1 MWRGTSLILLQ
12 LIHLL
17 PLRAQSDMR
26 EVKDFGPDPGNLRM
40 FVHTPPTSGGA
51 NGNRPLVVVLHGCTQ
66 KARRIAR
73 LSGWNELADR
83 IGCYVVYAQ
92 QRPINNSLRCFD
104 WFREDDIIPGE
115 GETGSIT
122 NMVRYALAE
131 LPVDPDSVFLYG
143 VSSGGALCS
152 ALMACEPDLFKGVAI
167 FAGGPYRA
175 ADNTLNARM
184 VIRDPKELT
193 PQQWGDLVRAV
204 LPGRTAPYPPL
215 TVMHGTEDGV
225 VNIGH
230 GMALVAQW
238 TNVAGADTVPEA
250 VDPAFQGLPAV
261 HRMRYDDP
269 RGRTVVT
276 FYRIGG
282 LGHQLPVH
290 PGDGPKDGG
299 RTSWVSR
306 DVGFHSTYVVA
317 QEFGLLPG
325 AVKRAVR

>member
-1 MWRGTSLILLQ
+1 MWRGAFLTVSCLLAMVSV
-12 LIHLL
+12 H
-17 PLRAQSDMR
+17 AQSDMR

-40 FVHTPPTSGGA
+40 FVHAPRQALDG
-51 NGNRPLVVVLHGCTQ
+51 NGKRPLIVVLHGCTQ

-83 IGCYVVYAQ
+83 LDCYILYAQ

-104 WFREDDIIPGE
+104 WFREDDIRPGE

-193 PQQWGDLVRAV
+193 PSQWGDLVRAV
-204 LPGRTAPYPPL
+204 HPGRTAPYPHL
-215 TVMHGTEDGV
+215 IVMHGTEDGV

-238 TNVAGADTVPEA
+238 TNVAGADTVPET
-250 VDPAFQGLPAV
+250 VDRAFQGLSAV
-261 HRMRYDDP
+261 RRTRYDDP
-269 RGRTVVT
+269 DGHTAVI
-276 FYRIGG
+276 FYRIEG

-290 PGDGPKDGG
+290 PGDGPQDGG

-325 AVKRAVR
+325 TVRRAVR